1 MKEKVTKKLETNVAE
16 LIVVS
21 LFLAVFLSSCA
32 QTYSP
37 CAAYANVEVKNEM
50 KWRN

>member
-50 KWRN
+50 K

>member
-16 LIVVS
+16 LIILSV
-21 LFLAVFLSSCA
+21 FLAVFLSSCSSSS
-32 QTYSP
+32 YLP

-50 KWRN
+50 K